1 MKRLRD
7 DVYYTPPFKRSFCSF
22 HGESIDILAA
32 IAQVKDLFEGHPSLI
47 LGFNAFLPNRYEK
60 IFNDED
66 TAPLKKTTYKEQALK
81 SMEKLIDNAYDTP
94 PFKRPFCSSHG
105 ESYVG
110 RIDVVVALSYLRDV
124 RDMFSDQREKCEKF
138 RDVMKD
144 LKAKRIDTVGVIAR
158 VKELFKEHP
167 SLLLGFN
174 AFVPNGY
181 KIILNDEDKDPPKKP
196 AGQEQALNLVNKIK
210 KHLGNNHEFK
220 SFLNIM
226 RECRKESKDVKE
238 VYHEVAVL
246 LNDRPDLLD
255 EFSRFLPDSVTTNPL
270 SNLDDDKMLMK

>member
-1 MKRLRD
+1 MASRLISSIRLK
-7 DVYYTPPFKRSFCSF
+7 PFG
-22 HGESIDILAA
+22 GEDTGTQLAA
-32 IAQVKDLFEGHPSLI
+32 RRLQYSDVELSKYPTPMKQPGYVGNQEA
-47 LGFNAFLPNRYEK
+47 K
-60 IFNDED
+60 I
-66 TAPLKKTTYKEQALK
+66 
-81 SMEKLIDNAYDTP
+81 
-94 PFKRPFCSSHG
+94 R
-105 ESYVG
+105 YVG

-210 KHLGNNHEFK
+210 QKHLGNNHEFK